1 MSEIGNRIA
10 ELIDALMGFI
20 ALIVTQTGGR

>member
-1 MSEIGNRIA
+1 MSEIGSRIA

-20 ALIVTQTGGR
+20 ALIVTPDWGR